1 LPNDVLVTICK
12 NYDQIR
18 NETNITT
25 TETLMSAKVNHPI
38 IFEKRELILS
48 LSIFLSLA
56 SLITI
61 KRIGTVTTALITA
74 ANINACIGFI
84 CENVIQT
91 PIKVDATIT
100 E

>member
-1 LPNDVLVTICK
+1 MINNK
-12 NYDQIR
+12 
-18 NETNITT
+18 NITI
-25 TETLMSAKVNHPI
+25 TETFMIAKVIQPI
-38 IFEKRELILS
+38 IFEKRLLILS
-48 LSIFLSLA
+48 SSIFLSLA

-74 ANINACIGFI
+74 ASINACIGLT

-100 E
+100 K